1 MAEHIQIGDISPRNQ
16 ITITGQSQNGPWD
29 FSFPIFEDADMEVFY
44 DTIQKSLT
52 THFTISGAGNSDGGT
67 VSPVAGQEPDIDAVV
82 TIRRNIAVKRTS
94 DFQESG
100 EFRAKVI
107 NDELDKLTATQQQIE
122 SNQDRSLRLGPT
134 DSATTTVIPD
144 KATRSSK
151 VLGFDENGDPVVST
165 QDLVDIEGG
174 VAAAAASAA
183 QAAIDA
189 AAAANDAATADVDA
203 TNAAA
208 SAAAAAAVA
217 AGINWKNSLKAGT
230 TGNITLSGAQTID
243 GISVVASDRVLVKDQ
258 TAGEDNGIYV
268 VASGAWTRD
277 TPADDWD
284 ELVCAAVNVQEGTV
298 NADKAYICTSDSGG
312 TLGVTAITFA
322 KFGGGDIDDAGEG
335 LGKSGSSL
343 YLDIGGLTDGGW
355 LMQPTDYVVVYDTS
369 LGAPVKAATPT
380 LGARIIHNATVDD
393 SGLQDSDPLIYENS
407 GGSLRAA
414 TPNGIVKA
422 AASQYRAFDMPFEA
436 GMDYD
441 YSGEDIAVQTYADFI
456 MSRDGSF
463 SGEVGNI
470 GTAGTGSAVIVDI
483 TKNGASIY
491 STLPQ
496 FAAGATSLTA
506 GALKSDGTEDF
517 VSGDLIIFRVTQ
529 KGSSTAGQKLRFTAK
544 AEVI

>member
-1 MAEHIQIGDISPRNQ
+1 M
-16 ITITGQSQNGPWD
+16 
-29 FSFPIFEDADMEVFY
+29 
-44 DTIQKSLT
+44 
-52 THFTISGAGNSDGGT
+52 
-67 VSPVAGQEPDIDAVV
+67 

-506 GALKSDGTEDF
+506 GTLKSDGTEDF